1 MSERSEH
8 DSADGSDNIEK
19 NAETKLR
26 ADASVQSGESH
37 ARKSNVS
44 FIKGKRSKSADP
56 GNGIGLRRKSN
67 SISKRNFKSEN
78 GWTPEVE
85 VNCHR
90 IAQECAIFK
99 WLHNKNAAIL
109 SGKNDKTTLAVAL
122 VSAFA
127 SATGLTGFITQTYG
141 NQIDPQTGELR
152 LPWLTPT
159 VTILM
164 FILSLAVT
172 IISIVQKTYGFPEKI
187 EMHKSSERSYSWL
200 FFNIQSELQK
210 PLKLRQHG
218 STYFGWITHEVSGIS
233 NSKDID
239 DDAIKGY
246 YAAFNDNAIPG
257 LDTIDEIELN
267 EDVHSGSGDKI
278 PIKEALPF
286 NGSGDEKSKDRD
298 LEKGLVRG
306 LEKGGES
313 VRNIG
318 TPKGKV
324 NPSDI
329 KNFRAFRDA
338 NLMSIATSKKTSERV
353 GNADLMA
360 YELRRLHGVHDSE

>member
-1 MSERSEH
+1 MSEHSERET
-8 DSADGSDNIEK
+8 AEESDNVDH
-19 NAETKLR
+19 AENKMR
-26 ADASVQSGESH
+26 IDASFQSGESNTRSR
-37 ARKSNVS
+37 ARP
-44 FIKGKRSKSADP
+44 KRSKSVDATS
-56 GNGIGLRRKSN
+56 NLRRQ
-67 SISKRNFKSEN
+67 SISINKRTFKAEN

-109 SGKNDKTTLAVAL
+109 SGKNDRVTLTVAL

-127 SATGLTGFITQTYG
+127 SATGLTGFITQTYD
-141 NQIDPQTGELR
+141 NQIDEETGQLR

-172 IISIVQKTYGFPEKI
+172 IISIIQKTYGFPEKI

-210 PLKLRQHG
+210 PIKLRQHG
-218 STYFGWITHEVSGIS
+218 SNYFGWITHEVGGIS

-257 LDTIDEIELN
+257 LDTIDQIELN
-267 EDVHSGSGDKI
+267 EDIHSGSGDKS
-278 PIKEALPF
+278 PKDALPF
-286 NGSGDEKSKDRD
+286 AGSGDEKSRELD
-298 LEKGLVRG
+298 LEKGIVRRNAINLNASVRG
-306 LEKGGES
+306 ISEGTDRS
-313 VRNIG
+313 VS
-318 TPKGKV
+318 KKVSHV
-324 NPSDI
+324 NPTDI

-338 NLMSIATSKKTSERV
+338 NLMSIATKKEK
-353 GNADLMA
+353 GNGDMMA
-360 YELRRLHGVHDSE
+360 YELRRLHETQDI